1 MDDLMV
7 LLQELLHFEDQV
19 VGVFLSLFELI
30 SESVNF
36 FVKARLD
43 AVEVNV
49 VTLIV
54 LGDRD
59 LEVTLVSL
67 VVIDVVMDSL
77 QDVLLL
83 LFDLPVE

>member
-1 MDDLMV
+1 MV

>member
-1 MDDLMV
+1 MV

-30 SESVNF
+30 SESVIF
-36 FVKARLD
+36 FVEARLD
-43 AVEVNV
+43 AIEVNV
-49 VTLIV
+49 VALVV
-54 LGDRD
+54 LCDRD
-59 LEVTLVSL
+59 FEVTLVSL